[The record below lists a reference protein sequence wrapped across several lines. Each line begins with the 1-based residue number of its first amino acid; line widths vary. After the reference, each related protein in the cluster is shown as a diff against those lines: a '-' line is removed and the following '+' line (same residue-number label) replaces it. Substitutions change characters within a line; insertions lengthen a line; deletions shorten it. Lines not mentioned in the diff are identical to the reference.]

1 MATKQ
6 PIILTDEIVPPPAL
20 IRAGLDALP
29 SIIRAQGERASR
41 RFIEFFTAS
50 IRNRNTR
57 MAYARAVKQFFDWCD
72 ERRLQLAD
80 IEGHQRR
87 YLHRTSWHPGQQADR
102 QAASGRHL
110 PAVRLSHHRRDSGR
124 QPCRFGTG
132 PRYVVKRGKTAVLS
146 SEETRK
152 LLDSIESNTLIG
164 LRDRANRDHGLQLRP
179 GRRHGHHE
187 SRRLLPAPQTVV
199 APLAS

>member
-1 MATKQ
+1 
-6 PIILTDEIVPPPAL
+6 
-20 IRAGLDALP
+20 
-29 SIIRAQGERASR
+29 
-41 RFIEFFTAS
+41 
-50 IRNRNTR
+50 

-87 YLHRTSWHPGQQADR
+87 YLHRTAWHPGQQADR

-164 LRDRANRDHGLQLRP
+164 LRDQLIGTMVYSFARVGATVTMKVGDYFQHRKRWWLRLHRA
-179 GRRHGHHE
+179 
-187 SRRLLPAPQTVV
+187 
-199 APLAS
+199 